1 MKRLLAA
8 VPIACIFL
16 ASCEFL
22 TFLKSTKTFSGSGGA
37 VESGY
42 NYFPVSAD
50 DTGSIVSIDEVTL
63 DGFIYPTAS
72 DLTISIQKV
81 GGSTVTLVS
90 QKGNANDYISDY
102 IFVDDTDVD
111 GLPRIVTWSGDVVP
125 ETYQAEG
132 DFDDFNGDELKGTW
146 RLVIFNSS
154 PTTGGNLNSWSIQIQ
169 YEEE

>member
-16 ASCEFL
+16 ASCEFW
-22 TFLKSTKTFSGSGGA
+22 TFLKPTETYSGFGGA
-37 VESGY
+37 VENGY
-42 NYFPVSAD
+42 NYFPVNVNHS
-50 DTGSIVSIDEVTL
+50 GSIVSINEVAL

-81 GGSTVTLVS
+81 GGATVTLVS
-90 QKGNANDYISDY
+90 QKGYANNFIGDYT
-102 IFVDDTDVD
+102 FVDDTNVD
-111 GLPRIVTWSGDVVP
+111 GLPRIVTWSSDVVP

-132 DFDDFNGDELKGTW
+132 DFDDFNGNELKGTW
-146 RLVIFNSS
+146 RLVIYNIS
-154 PTTGGNLNSWSIQIQ
+154 PTTVGNLNSWSIQIQ